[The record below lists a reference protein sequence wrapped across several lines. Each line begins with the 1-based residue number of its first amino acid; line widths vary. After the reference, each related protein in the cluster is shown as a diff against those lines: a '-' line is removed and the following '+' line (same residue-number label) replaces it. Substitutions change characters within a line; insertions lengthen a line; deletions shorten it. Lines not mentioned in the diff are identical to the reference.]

1 MSKEEI
7 EQVLIKY
14 IEHVL
19 EIEGTDFIS
28 EYYLQDKWNP
38 AEFTEKEK
46 QARLDNIE
54 KMKTDL
60 GDKFDDNVKNF
71 IE

>member
-1 MSKEEI
+1 MIKHQKTKTKMSKEEI

-46 QARLDNIE
+46 SYLLKIQNKYE
-54 KMKTDL
+54 
-60 GDKFDDNVKNF
+60 
-71 IE
+71 

>member
-19 EIEGTDFIS
+19 EIKGSDFIS
-28 EYYLQDKWNP
+28 EYYFYDKKWNP
-38 AEFTEKEK
+38 SEFTEKEK
-46 QARLDNIE
+46 GYLLKITENE
-54 KMKTDL
+54 KD
-60 GDKFDDNVKNF
+60 
-71 IE
+71 

>member
-1 MSKEEI
+1 MSKKEI

-46 QARLDNIE
+46 SYLLKIQNKDE
-54 KMKTDL
+54 
-60 GDKFDDNVKNF
+60 
-71 IE
+71 